1 MDYNPRMS
9 MAPRGSQQSSQQKPK
24 RDDDEDAFMK
34 LVRKPTTRRD
44 QTWSRTN
51 KHCRKILK
59 SRAASAILGSTSP

>member
-34 LVRKPTTRRD
+34 LVCKCDNETGPH
-44 QTWSRTN
+44 SV
-51 KHCRKILK
+51 
-59 SRAASAILGSTSP
+59 AY

>member
-34 LVRKPTTRRD
+34 LVCKPQRKA
-44 QTWSRTN
+44 TN
-51 KHCRKILK
+51 
-59 SRAASAILGSTSP
+59 AIAY